1 MPLRS
6 RISPMNV
13 KNGTASSVS
22 FDITPQIR
30 SGSACSSV
38 GCSRPSSM
46 PRSPKPMP
54 TAASANATG

>member
-1 MPLRS
+1 MK
-6 RISPMNV
+6 V

-22 FDITPQIR
+22 FDMTPQMR

-46 PRSPKPMP
+46 PTMPQPMP
-54 TAASANATG
+54 TAASENATG

>member
-1 MPLRS
+1 
-6 RISPMNV
+6 MNV

-38 GCSRPSSM
+38 ACSRPSSM
-46 PRSPKPMP
+46 PRMPKPMP
-54 TAASANATG
+54 TAASENATG